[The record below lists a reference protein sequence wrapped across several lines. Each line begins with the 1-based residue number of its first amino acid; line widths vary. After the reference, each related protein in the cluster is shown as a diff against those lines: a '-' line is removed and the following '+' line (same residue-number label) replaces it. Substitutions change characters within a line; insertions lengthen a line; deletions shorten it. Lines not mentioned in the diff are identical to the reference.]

1 MRYIMLIFIAGVH
14 GVGKG
19 YLCKKYVENNKAIHK
34 SASQLIREYG
44 QIELP
49 TSKLTENIDRNQLI
63 LLAAIDNLTQNGC
76 MLLLDGHFALVSK
89 DGIITEIEIDVFE
102 RLNPDGVILLQNDIG
117 LITQRI
123 TERDSNAIQYD
134 INSLIEHETNN
145 AKKICTDL
153 DIPLKE
159 LYSASIKDFSDA
171 IEEIKYECITR
182 T

>member
-1 MRYIMLIFIAGVH
+1 MLIFIAGVH

-19 YLCKKYVENNKAIHK
+19 YLCEKYVESNQAIHK

-49 TSKLTENIDRNQLI
+49 TSKLTENIDKNQII
-63 LLAAIDNLTQNGC
+63 LLAAIDSLTQNGC

-89 DGIITEIEIDVFE
+89 DGIITAIETDVFE
-102 RLNPDGVILLQNDIG
+102 RLNPDGVILLQNNID

-123 TERDSNAIQYD
+123 SERDGGTIKYD
-134 INSLIEHETNN
+134 INSLIEREKNN
-145 AKKICTDL
+145 AEKICADL

-159 LYSASIKDFSDA
+159 IYSASIKDFSNA
-171 IEEIKYECITR
+171 IEEIKRESISR
-182 T
+182 AKKNI

>member
-1 MRYIMLIFIAGVH
+1 MLIFIAGVH

-19 YLCKKYVENNKAIHK
+19 YLCKKYVESNHAIHK

-49 TSKLTENIDRNQLI
+49 TSKLTEDIDRNQLI
-63 LLAAIDNLTQNGC
+63 LLAAVDNLTQNGC
-76 MLLLDGHFALVSK
+76 ILLLDGHFALVSK
-89 DGIITEIEIDVFE
+89 DGTITAIETDVFK
-102 RLNPDGVILLQNDIG
+102 RLNPDGVILLQNDTD

-123 TERDSNAIQYD
+123 IERDGDTIRYD
-134 INSLIEHETNN
+134 ISSLIEHEKDN

-159 LYSASIKDFSDA
+159 IYSASIKDFSDA
-171 IEEIKYECITR
+171 IEDIKRESISR
-182 T
+182 A